1 MKKYLNLIY
10 LIITIITN
18 YFGIILLKY
27 TLNDFSIFEFNI
39 LSFGNIILL
48 LSLFLSIIFLIL
60 LNQKK
65 ANVFKQ
71 NLRAFFI
78 IMLFA
83 IISFILILLVIN
95 QNIPITNEYLWGYP
109 FNRVLLTFLFVINYW
124 LLLYLLF
131 VSILLSF
138 YKLLY
143 VYLKSLVYSTL
154 FITFLLI
161 ISFLYSITFTVNKF
175 SNNNYYDY
183 GVILGAAV
191 WKGNKPSPIL
201 EGRILKGY
209 ELYKKRIIKKI
220 LVTGGSAPGELTES
234 QVSYNRLISFG
245 VKKEDILIEKKTSAT
260 IEQIKYIKN
269 NLILNGNEKIIIISD
284 QFHLQRVMEICKFFN
299 IKVQGIPS
307 DTKYLFKKLLY
318 YRIRESVALMLFW
331 LFAI

>member
-10 LIITIITN
+10 LLITIITN

-27 TLNDFSIFEFNI
+27 TSNDFSIFEFNI
-39 LSFGNIILL
+39 LSFGNIVLL
-48 LSLFLSIIFLIL
+48 LSLFLSIFFLIL
-60 LNQKK
+60 LHQKK
-65 ANVFKQ
+65 LSVFNK
-71 NLRAFFI
+71 NLRAFFVI
-78 IMLFA
+78 ILFA
-83 IISFILILLVIN
+83 IISFLSILLIFN
-95 QNIPITNEYLWGYP
+95 QNIVLTDKYLWGYP
-109 FNRVLLTFLFVINYW
+109 LKRVLITFLFVINYW

-131 VSILLSF
+131 VSILLNF

-161 ISFLYSITFTVNKF
+161 ISFLYATTYTVNK
-175 SNNNYYDY
+175 SKENNYDI

-201 EGRILKGY
+201 YGRILKGY
-209 ELYKKRIIKKI
+209 NLYKNKVIKKI
-220 LVTGGSAPGELTES
+220 LVTGGNAPGELTES
-234 QVSYNRLISFG
+234 QVSYNKLLRLG
-245 VKKEDILIEKKTSAT
+245 VKKEDIFIETKTSAT

-269 NLILNGNEKIIIISD
+269 NLIKKGDEKIIIISD

-299 IKVQGIPS
+299 IKVQGIPT
-307 DTKYLFKKLLY
+307 DTKYLFKKLLF